1 MMSINKLDSSACPS
15 ETKEI
20 PPSLCSRALCCRGIP
35 GLQDA
40 FLQRCA
46 VIAELGRKGT
56 LSPGFKSTGIVSVPL
71 CLSLQINYFIF

>member
-20 PPSLCSRALCCRGIP
+20 PPSLCCRGIP

-46 VIAELGRKGT
+46 VIAELGRKGS